1 MFSFSS
7 FRFCFS
13 LFNSLVSYT
22 HSAGGNCVFPDFSSV
37 VKSPYYMLA
46 EPRVPSLLP
55 LSRWLCFMVCDS
67 LTNVCVLPWHAS
79 PMKAGSL
86 SLFHFLCPQH
96 PSKCQAPASTRVTI
110 LALFRT
116 PDNFHLFLLALTY
129 IYLA

>member
-37 VKSPYYMLA
+37 VKSPYHMLA
-46 EPRVPSLLP
+46 EPWVPLLP

-67 LTNVCVLPWHAS
+67 LTNVYVLPWRAS

-86 SLFHFLCPQH
+86 SHFHFCVPSTHQSARHLHPLVLPFQLCLGH
-96 PSKCQAPASTRVTI
+96 LIISTYSYRPLPI
-110 LALFRT
+110 SIQL
-116 PDNFHLFLLALTY
+116 N
-129 IYLA
+129 